1 MKNLK
6 TIFTNAAT
14 MPIFVAL
21 LALNACKSDET
32 TKKVDEQE
40 LLTTVKL
47 TYTNQAN
54 LTDIVKATW
63 KDVDGAGGAAP
74 IIDNVNLK
82 ANVTYNVIL
91 EVLDESK
98 TPAENKT
105 PEIFSKGAEHQ
116 FFYAVNPSSLL
127 SVNYADKDTKNLPIG
142 LTTLQKTSAA
152 GDGKLKITLK
162 HQPNLKSAISTITT
176 GETDIEVEF
185 NISVK

>member
-1 MKNLK
+1 MRNLK

-14 MPIFVAL
+14 MPIFIAL
-21 LALNACKSDET
+21 LALNACKSDDT

-40 LLTTVKL
+40 LLTTVRL

-54 LTDIVKATW
+54 ITDVVRATW
-63 KDVDGAGGAAP
+63 KDIDGAGGAAP
-74 IIDNVNLK
+74 IIDNLNLK
-82 ANVTYNVIL
+82 ANATYSVVV

-105 PEIFSKGAEHQ
+105 PEILSEGAEHQ
-116 FFYAVNPSSLL
+116 FFYAVNPSALL
-127 SVNYADKDTKNLPIG
+127 SVSYADKDTKNLPIG
-142 LTTLQKTSAA
+142 LATSQKTSAV

-162 HQPNLKSAISTITT
+162 HQPNLKSATSSITT

-185 NISVK
+185 NVSVK